1 MRLWGEALG
10 STFEVTNI
18 AITAPMMSHIQ
29 INLAIEQYIK
39 HKTSIELNLD
49 TKLKFYK
56 MITAFIGLI
65 DCLFCS
71 FVNMG

>member
-1 MRLWGEALG
+1 
-10 STFEVTNI
+10 
-18 AITAPMMSHIQ
+18 MMSHIQ